1 MEMTQ
6 KQFLVHLSQNT
17 LERKDQKFSSPN
29 ELLKA
34 SKEFEETVRK
44 APTKESWIKES
55 MPEDLLKTFTEFANL
70 SYPIIHED
78 VLYLAEEF
86 LQIKRNHGTSVE
98 KSIYESMPLCNFIDR
113 LIKKVRPLE
122 PTYLEMYEFR
132 NTCFKFRFAIFSRGL
147 FHSWVPTT
155 STF

>member
-1 MEMTQ
+1 MDMNQ
-6 KQFLVHLSQNT
+6 KKLLVHLSENA
-17 LERKDQKFSSPN
+17 LERNDQKFSSPN

-86 LQIKRNHGTSVE
+86 LQIKRNQHGTNIE

-113 LIKKVRPLE
+113 LIKKV
-122 PTYLEMYEFR
+122 
-132 NTCFKFRFAIFSRGL
+132 
-147 FHSWVPTT
+147 
-155 STF
+155 